1 MQISINF
8 CSSSLSFDGKL
19 PYLIRFPTF
28 HFVKEQDPYRL
39 FVPEMEKTMI
49 KTTMAV
55 AATTAVAVAVSGM
68 MWYQKLY
75 RKKEG
80 NAKLARAE
88 EMVEE
93 LERTCASPLERL
105 RQLADAMEVEM
116 HAGLALEGGSRLK
129 MLLTYVDSL
138 PTGYFVSILCSILYF
153 G

>member
-1 MQISINF
+1 
-8 CSSSLSFDGKL
+8 
-19 PYLIRFPTF
+19 
-28 HFVKEQDPYRL
+28 
-39 FVPEMEKTMI
+39 MI

-55 AATTAVAVAVSGM
+55 AATTAVAVAVSGV
-68 MWYQKLY
+68 MWYQKLN

-88 EMVEE
+88 EMVAE
-93 LERTCASPLERL
+93 LERNCASPLERL

-138 PTGYFVSILCSILYF
+138 PTGDEEGLFYALDLGGTNFRVSEYNWEGGRNELLIKKQRRSPFHPISWLEALGSFLDS
-153 G
+153 